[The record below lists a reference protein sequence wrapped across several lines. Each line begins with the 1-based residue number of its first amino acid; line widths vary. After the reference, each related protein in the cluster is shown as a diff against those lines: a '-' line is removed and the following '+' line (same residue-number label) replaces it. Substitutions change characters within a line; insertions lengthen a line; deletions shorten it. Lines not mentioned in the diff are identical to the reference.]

1 MPSDG
6 AANLHKKRLVSKDYV
21 LVVWS
26 EDGLYDDTA
35 LESPYNDLKIII
47 SPLASGL
54 YNVRVIRSDRLAAAT
69 AAALTGPLQGTTV
82 VCRCALGPLV
92 RLTAMNAYR
101 AIVAS
106 LIGPARPFA
115 LRQRI
120 LADIIR
126 HYRSDPTLGALFT
139 PLFFH
144 RYTDAKISFSAATPL
159 VAASAPVTSQ
169 QQQQQRPQQQ
179 PQRQPPP
186 PPPPSQRYQQLQQYY
201 HKHQVSAQASI
212 PSPSRP
218 APKVPPPSTPPPTRM
233 TPIAGQRV
241 VPQTR
246 PAPPP
251 PPQPTAG
258 MARGPGTLYQQQQ
271 SQQATVPSQ
280 QQHVGFI
287 PGHRP
292 APPPPGTQRWVPFDR
307 RKKQQQP

>member
-1 MPSDG
+1 MAHKGRQSTQGSSAASTEKGSTGESAVYYADHAAELVYHVAPLMPSDG

-82 VCRCALGPLV
+82 VGRCALGPLV

-186 PPPPSQRYQQLQQYY
+186 PPPPSQ
-201 HKHQVSAQASI
+201 
-212 PSPSRP
+212 
-218 APKVPPPSTPPPTRM
+218 
-233 TPIAGQRV
+233 
-241 VPQTR
+241 
-246 PAPPP
+246 
-251 PPQPTAG
+251 
-258 MARGPGTLYQQQQ
+258 QQQQ
-271 SQQATVPSQ
+271 SQPSPHQ
-280 QQHVGFI
+280 YRRDPQPPQQHSQGLSRAL
-287 PGHRP
+287 PLSAG
-292 APPPPGTQRWVPFDR
+292 APSGPSSASRQ
-307 RKKQQQP
+307 